1 MGKNKFVA
9 LDEHGRIILKRILE
23 KSGINGR
30 TGLACLKTVQKAD
43 LM

>member
-1 MGKNKFVA
+1 MGIYKFVA
-9 LDEHGRIILKRILE
+9 LEELGRIILKRILG

-30 TGLACLKTVQKAD
+30 TGLACLKTVQKSD

>member
-1 MGKNKFVA
+1 MGKYKVVA
-9 LDEHGRIILKRILE
+9 IDEHGRIILERILG

-30 TGLACLKTVQKAD
+30 TGLTCLKTGQKVE

>member
-1 MGKNKFVA
+1 MGKYKLVA
-9 LDEHGRIILKRILE
+9 RDEHGRIILKRILG

-30 TGLACLKTVQKAD
+30 TGLTCLKTGQKAD